1 MRARTATHGQT
12 RRGPDCSPSD
22 QKVARTVNPS
32 PPARLGQ
39 VGDGDAQAS
48 AECDG
53 FLNEGSGSP
62 AGPCRLGASVRFL
75 VMAGRAGVT
84 VGGPGASPS
93 GAGTWRPGPRDGRG
107 RGSDGKPE
115 AVAARQT
122 VSGGS
127 PAAWPPAAHT
137 SPASSSAPL
146 ARKRVC
152 SFYYC
157 FTTRIWHAGP
167 LHMLVRAY

>member
-1 MRARTATHGQT
+1 MCRRPQSAT
-12 RRGPDCSPSD
+12 
-22 QKVARTVNPS
+22 V
-32 PPARLGQ
+32 
-39 VGDGDAQAS
+39 
-48 AECDG
+48 
-53 FLNEGSGSP
+53 FLMKEADHP

-75 VMAGRAGVT
+75 VTAGRAGVT
-84 VGGPGASPS
+84 VGSPGASPC

>member
-1 MRARTATHGQT
+1 MRRRPQSATVFLT
-12 RRGPDCSPSD
+12 READH
-22 QKVARTVNPS
+22 
-32 PPARLGQ
+32 
-39 VGDGDAQAS
+39 
-48 AECDG
+48 
-53 FLNEGSGSP
+53 P

-84 VGGPGASPS
+84 VGGPGASPG